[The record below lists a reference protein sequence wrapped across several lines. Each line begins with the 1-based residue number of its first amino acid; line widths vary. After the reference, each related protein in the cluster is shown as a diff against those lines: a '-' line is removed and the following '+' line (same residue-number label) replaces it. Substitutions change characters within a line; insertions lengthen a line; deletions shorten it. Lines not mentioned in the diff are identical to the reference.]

1 MRPNKVT
8 SALGVRNEELNNK
21 SIALQ
26 CKPTLF
32 TIHYSLFTSIKR
44 NF

>member
-8 SALGVRNEELNNK
+8 STLGVRNEELNNK

-26 CKPTLF
+26 CIPQLF
-32 TIHYSLFTSIKR
+32 TQPQGGC
-44 NF
+44 